1 MIYKLHMS
9 HSFYKYE
16 CPDCGYTIDGLSE
29 GGRLFLD
36 VFCELLQCTQ
46 CRDVKSVNLAPGQE
60 REDNFPLSECCH
72 VKMRRWDG
80 RCPQC
85 GTKMDKV
92 ILYDDF

>member
-1 MIYKLHMS
+1 MS
-9 HSFYKYE
+9 LFCE
-16 CPDCGYTIDGLSE
+16 NFRCPDCGYAMDEMFS
-29 GGRLFLD
+29 GGSICSD
-36 VFCELLQCTQ
+36 VHYELLQCPQ

-72 VKMRRWDG
+72 VKMRLWDG
-80 RCPQC
+80 RCPRC